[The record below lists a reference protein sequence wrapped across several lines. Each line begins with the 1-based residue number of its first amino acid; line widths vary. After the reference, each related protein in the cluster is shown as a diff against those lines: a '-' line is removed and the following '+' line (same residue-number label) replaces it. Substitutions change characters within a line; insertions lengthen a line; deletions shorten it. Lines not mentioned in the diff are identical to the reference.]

1 MSQGT
6 TQGGTKDRNVG
17 VWLFLVGI
25 SVLLG
30 LSRTIHYLLFHTLAE
45 LFAVTVSFSIFAL
58 TWTSQKYLKNSYL
71 TILGA
76 AYGTIGVIDVF
87 HTLTFK
93 GMNLIPAV
101 TTNYPTQFWL
111 AARALEAIALVV
123 AALFIRRAARFSVA
137 SWVFAALGMASCLA
151 VWSGV
156 LPDTFL
162 DGIGLTPFKIGSEY
176 SIVGILLIALVLLW
190 RARKEFA
197 HDVYWLV
204 SGSLLLA
211 IATEIC
217 FIHYVSFYDYINE
230 LGHYFRLYS
239 VVLAFLAIVVTGIRR
254 PSEILYRQVV
264 EKEQQLKVINERLE
278 KSEDSLNQAQAVAG
292 VGSWQIDMASKTLS
306 WSDETFRI
314 FGLAAGTRPTVD
326 TLATFIHPDD
336 RERVSTAWKAA
347 LGGATFDLEHR
358 IVVAKQTKWIRERAE
373 FQFAPDG
380 RALAAVGSVQDITD
394 RKQAE
399 DAIRIS
405 EARLRRAELASRS
418 GNWEIH
424 LDSQSIVC
432 SDGAAKLYGIEKHE
446 VHLATVQN
454 MPLPEY
460 RSALDT
466 ALSNL
471 VENNEPYDLE
481 FKITTADSGEIRD
494 IHSIA
499 EFDTERRVLFGV
511 IQDITERKAAL
522 QALHNSEMFA
532 KSTLDAVPE
541 SICVLDRTGTIVA
554 VNKAWRDFCMQN
566 HPAPEQVGGFIG
578 FNYLAICNSA
588 IMPGADEA
596 KSIAD
601 GILKVINN
609 ELDAFAV
616 EYSCA
621 GPAERRW
628 FIARATHFHGDSG
641 NVLVAHEDITERKKA
656 EQRLETL
663 AQIDVLTGLANRRHF
678 MTLAEQELSRA
689 QRYGGALS
697 LLMVDIDHFKS
708 INDTYGHH
716 TGDLVLQKLGALFQE
731 ALRDIDIFGRVG
743 GEEFAGVLP
752 QTSAEQALDV
762 AERLRQIVERAEF
775 TRAHGLPLHI
785 TLSIGVTTLTD
796 RSSNIDTLLGQA
808 DSALYRAKSGGR
820 NQVRVFSH

>member
-1 MSQGT
+1 MSHGT
-6 TQGGTKDRNVG
+6 IQSGTKDSNLG
-17 VWLFLVGI
+17 VWLFLLGI

-30 LSRTIHYLLFHTLAE
+30 LSRTVHYLLFHTLAE

-93 GMNLIPAV
+93 GMNLFPGV
-101 TTNYPTQFWL
+101 TTNHPTQFWL
-111 AARALEAIALVV
+111 AARALEAIALVI
-123 AALFIRRAARFSVA
+123 AALFIRRAGRFSVA
-137 SWVFAALGMASCLA
+137 SWIFAAFGTASCFA

-176 SIVGILLIALVLLW
+176 SIVCTLLIALVLLW

-230 LGHYFRLYS
+230 LGHYFRLFS

-254 PSEILYRQVV
+254 PSEILYRQLI
-264 EKEQQLKVINERLE
+264 EKEQQLTSMNERLE
-278 KSEDSLNQAQAVAG
+278 KSEDSLKQAQAVAR
-292 VGSWQIDMASKTLS
+292 VGSWKIDIPSDTAS
-306 WSDETFRI
+306 WSDETCRI
-314 FGLAAGTRPTVD
+314 FGLPDGMQPSRDA
-326 TLATFIHPDD
+326 LAMYIHPED
-336 RERVSTAWKAA
+336 RERVSTAWKVA
-347 LGGATFDLEHR
+347 LGGGTYDVEYR
-358 IVVAKQTKWIRERAE
+358 IVVAGQTKWIRERAE
-373 FQFAPDG
+373 FQFAPDR
-380 RALAAVGSVQDITD
+380 RALVAVGSVQDITD

-399 DAIRIS
+399 DAIRVS

-418 GNWEIH
+418 GNWEVH
-424 LDSQSIVC
+424 LDSRGVVC
-432 SDGAAKLYGIEKHE
+432 SDGAAKLYGVEKNDFE
-446 VHLATVQN
+446 LATVQKKSH
-454 MPLPEY
+454 PEY
-460 RSALDT
+460 RSVLDSAL
-466 ALSNL
+466 ANL
-471 VENNEPYDLE
+471 IENNAPYDVE
-481 FKITTADSGEIRD
+481 FKITTADSGETRD
-494 IHSIA
+494 IHSLA
-499 EFDTERRVLFGV
+499 EFDKERRILFGV
-511 IQDITERKAAL
+511 IQDITERKATL
-522 QALHNSEMFA
+522 QALHDSEMFA

-566 HPAPEQVGGFIG
+566 HPAPEQVDGFIG

-596 KSIAD
+596 RSIAD